1 MSENLNNWLGASEL
15 NFAYYDFTDPY
26 QRQKFK
32 KATAP
37 GPMLAYKMLM
47 CADLFAQLSG
57 GKLKAWGFCVEP
69 APSDGPVP
77 IPEHCFM
84 QRPNVEECD
93 KNIISA
99 SGWRYERV
107 RVAIAERD
115 DNFHVAGNLPSPATS
130 NAGRR
135 STYPAVKAALARIHA
150 VDPAKVEWPAEQL
163 LDEFN
168 SVYADYAPA
177 MGFQSRTL
185 AARTLRD
192 HLKRF
197 RQELVEIG
205 NNDNSN

>member
-26 QRQKFK
+26 QRQKFN

-77 IPEHCFM
+77 IPVHCFM

-93 KNIISA
+93 NDIISA

-107 RVAIAERD
+107 RVAIAE
-115 DNFHVAGNLPSPATS
+115 NENNSAIVVCGAAPAES
-130 NAGRR
+130 KVGRP
-135 STYPAVKAALARIHA
+135 STYPAVKAALEQIRAT
-150 VDPAKVEWPAEQL
+150 DPAKIQWTAERL
-163 LDEFN
+163 LDDFN
-168 SVYADYAPA
+168 QIYAEYASDFGLRSLKLGERA
-177 MGFQSRTL
+177 F
-185 AARTLRD
+185 RD
-192 HLKRF
+192 HLRRF
-197 RQELVEIG
+197 RQETAEIG
-205 NNDNSN
+205 KNDNAN